1 MLRLLKEDCD
11 FKAKKSR
18 EWVKGFEMR
27 LWDLR
32 APFFCW
38 ASNSTVLLKPVRQ
51 SRLVAEVGDLCPV
64 AF

>member
-1 MLRLLKEDCD
+1 MLRLLKEDFD

-32 APFFCW
+32 VPFFCW
-38 ASNSTVLLKPVRQ
+38 GSNSTVLLNPVRQ

-64 AF
+64 GF